1 MLEMINPRAHSC
13 QPDSA
18 GLRKDAAGEGDV
30 EGPVTRRTTRI
41 SEASAGE
48 ELPAPPRRPES
59 PTTLSAGRQP
69 FLYITAALVTGIL
82 LDRWAAPPRWAEA
95 AALIWSIAFSIK
107 FIAGKK
113 DAAASLA
120 LIISF
125 AAAGAALFACER
137 NSVSGLRLKQ
147 LFDERVITP
156 DDPVEVTGVLVMP
169 PEPAPG
175 AYYLD
180 LESEELRLPDGARPA
195 AGRVRFMVPLADAE
209 MASEFQSLALDYG
222 SRVRALVRLER
233 ARSYKNPGSP
243 DFNEFLER
251 QGYDL
256 KGTVKSPLLIEPLGR
271 APVAR
276 LPAALYHLRLALMGA
291 IDARFAPPVAGTL
304 KAMLVDNRYFLDRR
318 AIERLRESSTFHVIS
333 ISGMHVGMI
342 AWALLVLGNALR
354 LLTRRPSLDRRRTL
368 QALVTLSVLW
378 CYAAMVGLAPPV
390 TRAASMISVALV
402 GPLLFRRAASVNTVA
417 LAAFAMLVLKPA
429 LVADPGFQLSFVAVA
444 GIVALALPFTEK
456 LRAIG
461 SWRPASS
468 APYPPRCPR
477 AVRSVAE
484 ALFWNEREFNEE
496 MRRAPVRYR
505 ADKGRASRLLVRLR
519 VQPLIRGTALLAIT
533 SVAIQVSTLPLMALY
548 FNRAAPVGIL
558 LNVAAGAL
566 TGLIMLA
573 ATLTILLAPLS
584 LLAAGALASITTGA
598 HALLVNSVEPFANIP
613 GSTFRVAHYE
623 SPHSI
628 IYALY
633 FVPLVMLAVL
643 IDRWRPV
650 VRLLPADQM
659 ARARADAGPARAVRA
674 RTDGASPTGVE
685 EVSQGGGEAPA
696 AARGPGAYSIRL
708 SAAPVAL
715 CLLALSACSVA
726 VLRPAPAPAGAKLTI
741 HFLDVG
747 QGDSALVVFP
757 RGATMLVD
765 AGGEI
770 RFGMRAEGH
779 SEFARPGEGMP
790 PDESGDGVESDFN
803 DRSFS
808 VGEAVVSRFLWS
820 QGRTELDYVLATHA
834 DADHIDGLS
843 DVVKNFH
850 VGEALVG
857 HAAAADYEF
866 NRFASAAARRNIA
879 LGSLSAG
886 ERFDIEGVTVEVLW
900 PPPDSGPYATSGN
913 NDSVVLRLVYGS
925 VAILLAGD
933 IEQEAERALVESSA
947 DLRADVLKVAHHGS
961 KTSSTEGFIDRVRPR
976 CVVISAGERSRFG
989 HPHAVVTGRYLSRGV
1004 TPLQTGRDGTIT
1016 VETDGA
1022 AVAANVFRE

>member
-1 MLEMINPRAHSC
+1 M
-13 QPDSA
+13 
-18 GLRKDAAGEGDV
+18 
-30 EGPVTRRTTRI
+30 
-41 SEASAGE
+41 
-48 ELPAPPRRPES
+48 PAPPHRPE
-59 PTTLSAGRQP
+59 PPATLSASRQP

-82 LDRWAAPPRWAEA
+82 MDRWAGPPRWVAA
-95 AALIWSIAFSIK
+95 AALIWSVAFSIK

-113 DAAASLA
+113 DVAATLA

-125 AAAGAALFACER
+125 AAAGAALSACER

-147 LFDERVITP
+147 LFDDGVITP

-180 LESEELRLPDGARPA
+180 LESEELRLPGGAGPA
-195 AGRVRFMVPLADAE
+195 AGRVRFMVPLADGE

-271 APVAR
+271 ARVGR

-342 AWALLVLGNALR
+342 AWALLGLGNALR
-354 LLTRRPSLDRRRTL
+354 LLTGRPSLYRRRTL
-368 QALVTLSVLW
+368 QALVTLCALW
-378 CYAAMVGLAPPV
+378 CYAVMVGLAPPV

-444 GIVALALPFTEK
+444 GIVALALPFADK

-461 SWRPASS
+461 SWRPAPS

-505 ADKGRASRLLVRLR
+505 ADKGRAARLLGRLR

-548 FNRAAPVGIL
+548 FNRASPIGIL

-573 ATLTILLAPLS
+573 ATLTILLTTLS
-584 LLAAGALASITTGA
+584 PAAAGALASITTGA
-598 HALLVNSVEPFANIP
+598 HALLVNSIEPFANIP

-650 VRLLPADQM
+650 VRLFPADQM
-659 ARARADAGPARAVRA
+659 ARAQADAGPARAA
-674 RTDGASPTGVE
+674 RVLTNGGSPTRME
-685 EVSQGGGEAPA
+685 EVSQGGSLGPA
-696 AARGPGAYSIRL
+696 TASMRGPGIYSIRL
-708 SAAPVAL
+708 SAARVAL
-715 CLLALSACSVA
+715 CMLALLACSVA
-726 VLRPAPAPAGAKLTI
+726 VLRLAPAPAGAKLTI

-747 QGDSALVVFP
+747 QGDSALIIFP

-765 AGGEI
+765 AGGET

-779 SEFARPGEGMP
+779 SGFAQPGEWPP
-790 PDESGDGVESDFN
+790 PDESGDGVESAFN

-857 HAAAADYEF
+857 HAAAADSEF
-866 NRFASAAARRNIA
+866 NLFAGATAQRNIT
-879 LGSLSAG
+879 LRSLSAG

-933 IEQEAERALVESSA
+933 IEQEAESELVESSA

-961 KTSSTEGFIDRVRPR
+961 KTSSTESFIDRVQPR
-976 CVVISAGERSRFG
+976 CAVISAGERSRFG
-989 HPHAVVTGRYLSRGV
+989 HPHAAVTGRYLSRGV
-1004 TPLQTGRDGTIT
+1004 ALLQTGRDGTIT